1 MILQIKH
8 VVAVV
13 AIAINLESRSI
24 QSRSTQ
30 LVLWQK

>member
-13 AIAINLESRSI
+13 VIAINLESM

>member
-13 AIAINLESRSI
+13 AIAINLESM

>member
-13 AIAINLESRSI
+13 AIPINLESM